1 MRKDFLKM
9 LDEARMCPD
18 CPIFRQPL
26 EKQADCIFDRMRT
39 FKYSRTRILKI
50 LQAQAAEP
58 PAKSIGPVMEIVF
71 TGKAARLL
79 RKAGF

>member
-26 EKQADCIFDRMRT
+26 EEQADCIFDRMRT

-50 LQAQAAEP
+50 LQSQKAEP
-58 PAKSIGPVMEIVF
+58 KSIGTEIVF